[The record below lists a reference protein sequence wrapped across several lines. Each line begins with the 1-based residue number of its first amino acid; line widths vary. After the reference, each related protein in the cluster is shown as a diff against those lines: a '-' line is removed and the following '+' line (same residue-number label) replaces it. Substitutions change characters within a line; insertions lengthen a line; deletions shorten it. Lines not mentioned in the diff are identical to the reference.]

1 MFRVMTR
8 GFFILAAAFLITHQW
23 SGCSGGSSNSNSP
36 SSYPDVF
43 AEKPKGIRGIYTDS
57 YVGIYGQHKSNI
69 TARFE
74 FRPDASADVYLNA
87 DIKWF
92 SSPFNYEINCP
103 NVSYLYDSNSQIILG
118 STQDCVREQFTALNG
133 AWPSYNQVAL
143 PIIVQFDKPTGTFKS
158 DVIKSL
164 KKSDD

>member
-1 MFRVMTR
+1 MTR
-8 GFFILAAAFLITHQW
+8 GFLIVAAAFLITHQW
-23 SGCSGGSSNSNSP
+23 SGCSGDSSDSA

-43 AEKPKGIRGIYTDS
+43 AEKLKGIRGIYTDS
-57 YVGIYGQHKSNI
+57 YLGIYGPNKSNI

-74 FRPDASADVYLNA
+74 FRPDQSADVYLNA

-103 NVSYLYDSNSQIILG
+103 NVSYLYDSTSQIILG
-118 STQDCVREQFTALNG
+118 STEDCVREQFMALNA
-133 AWPSYNQVAL
+133 AWPSFNHVAL

-158 DVIKSL
+158 DVVKSL
-164 KKSDD
+164 KNSDD